1 MLHWHVAVVHADS
14 VVVLA
19 HMIMGMHVRVRW
31 MIELSRWGLLILIV
45 RLVVGEHAVVVV
57 AGDLFGCAQDS
68 PRRVVSAA
76 GAVSGPFAGR
86 FLLRSFE
93 H

>member
-57 AGDLFGCAQDS
+57 VGVSRMLEH
-68 PRRVVSAA
+68 VV
-76 GAVSGPFAGR
+76 VHHVR
-86 FLLRSFE
+86 L
-93 H
+93 